1 MSTTTPSGLYP
12 GPPGHLCI
20 PRSSV
25 FLAISCP
32 RSSAMLWCGVKRAV
46 TITLLGLGRG
56 NHADV
61 TRADLSLPRL
71 GAHQQP
77 WPPHVCIL
85 GFHSLSICPKIS
97 LSTQRG
103 LSSTHRTPAL
113 VCLVRIS
120 LHFLLRTS
128 DCPWKLPFSLC
139 PSSGEQILT
148 QCLFT
153 HPTLLYMYLSYSSGC
168 SGVLL
173 SISS

>member
-113 VCLVRIS
+113 VYLVCS
-120 LHFLLRTS
+120 LMHS
-128 DCPWKLPFSLC
+128 SSGQVSSHEKSFSLY
-139 PSSGEQILT
+139 P
-148 QCLFT
+148 FT
-153 HPTLLYMYLSYSSGC
+153 MLAFTSYPIICVSYL
-168 SGVLL
+168 
-173 SISS
+173 